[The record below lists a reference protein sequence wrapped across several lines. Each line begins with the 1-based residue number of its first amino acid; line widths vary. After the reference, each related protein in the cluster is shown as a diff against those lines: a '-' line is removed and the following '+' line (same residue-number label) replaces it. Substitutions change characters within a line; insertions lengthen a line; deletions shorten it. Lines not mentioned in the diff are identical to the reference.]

1 MSLVLTPPEEPDPS
15 ILMVGHDRHGRWIVQ
30 ENHGLLGGAFISLEA
45 AMRFARAERQALPGA
60 TIAIAA
66 EPLADALVH

>member
-1 MSLVLTPPEEPDPS
+1 MSPIPPPLDPDPT

-60 TIAIAA
+60 TIAIATG
-66 EPLADALVH
+66 PIADAPVH